1 MVKRNKNSPH
11 FKEERKLW
19 RRGIEYVIGIDE
31 VGRGS
36 FAGPVVVAAVVFKK
50 NFDKRLKS
58 DPSLARQF
66 SNIRDSKMLSPKQ
79 REFLT
84 PFIKKHAH
92 VFSVQKTNVSTIN
105 KVGIGK
111 ATEKAIRKV
120 IYRVQENLHNKSLFV
135 LIDGF
140 HVTYVKNLGLK
151 SQKAIVRGD
160 QTSISIASASI
171 IAKVY
176 RDNLMKKLHKKFP
189 QYGFDKH
196 KGYGTKMHQE
206 AIHRIGLSPLH
217 RTSFNLLRF
226 LKV

>member
-1 MVKRNKNSPH
+1 MIKTPKPS
-11 FKEERKLW
+11 FDEEQILW
-19 RRGIEYVIGIDE
+19 DTGYDFVIGIDE

-36 FAGPVVVAAVVFKK
+36 FAGPVVVAAVVFRK

-58 DPSLARQF
+58 DSSLAQLF
-66 SNIRDSKMLSPKQ
+66 AKIRDSKMLSPKQ

-84 PFIKKHAH
+84 PFIKKNAH
-92 VFSVQKTNVSTIN
+92 VFSIQKTNVRLIN

-111 ATEKAIRKV
+111 ATQKAMRKA
-120 IYRVQENLHNKSLFV
+120 IYRVREKLHSTSVFV
-135 LIDGF
+135 LVDGF
-140 HVTYVKNLGLK
+140 HIKYVKKLGLK
-151 SQKAIVRGD
+151 NQKAIVKGD
-160 QTSISIASASI
+160 QTSVSIASASI

-176 RDNLMKKLHKKFP
+176 RDDLMRRLHKTFP

-206 AIHRIGLSPLH
+206 AIKRIGLSPLH